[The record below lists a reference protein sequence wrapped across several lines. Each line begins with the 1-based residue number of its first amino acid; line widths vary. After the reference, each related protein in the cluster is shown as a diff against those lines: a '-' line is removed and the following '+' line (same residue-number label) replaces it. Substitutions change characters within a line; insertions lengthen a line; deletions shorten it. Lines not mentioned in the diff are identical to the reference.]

1 MYLSRLTVFGFKSF
15 AHKIEIDFRGGITA
29 VVGPNGCGKTN
40 IVDAI
45 RWAIGETRPGAMRSN
60 RMEDVIFTGSRQRKP
75 LGMAEVSVTISND
88 KKILPVEF
96 SEVTVTRRLFR
107 SGESDYLL
115 NKIPCRLMDIH
126 TLFMDTGLGAHAYS
140 VIEQGMVDAI
150 ISDKAEDRRHIFE
163 EAAGIT
169 RYKIRRKSAWN
180 KLVSIQGDLQRIDDI
195 VGEVERQVRSLQ
207 RQMRKARQYKN
218 LADQVKEMEVSL
230 GRHRY
235 FELAGA
241 ARPMVEEIQ
250 FLKEEVDLGNSD
262 LARTEAR
269 LEGVRVDLSEQ
280 DHALSSIN
288 AELSSHQT
296 VVHAKD
302 REISVARESIRGI
315 EAFLERARN
324 GRLETGQRL
333 ERVIQDLNR
342 SQEERE
348 ETNKTLVATEGNLRD
363 ADSDMKRVQSLME
376 EQRSL
381 ADDDKSRLIELLGKR
396 SERGGRLERLRGE
409 LDGLTARLAEVK
421 KESLLTATRTEVAVR
436 SVEMA
441 ASERRI
447 SEEQRDAL
455 QTRKTQLTEALN
467 RAREH
472 AGVLNQEEN
481 ELKRRMEGVRARL
494 HLLERLREGFEGFSD
509 GVRSLV
515 VDSPHSGDIRG
526 VVADLIEADEPYLQA
541 LETALGRSLE
551 ALVVPGTTDAES
563 AIRFLKEGA
572 RGTAGFWPLERINES
587 TEEPTWEP
595 PSEEGVIGKAVDLVR
610 SDIELSNLVRHLL
623 GHTLVVQDMASAL
636 AVSRTNL
643 PKGIDLVTLDGD
655 LLAASG
661 MVSGGRSGGERESV
675 GLIGRKQ
682 QINSLRSELEDGDR
696 QLEDLSERI
705 AEARE
710 RTGEL
715 ERQLSGVEEQ
725 LSDLENGIATLER
738 DRDKAQTEV
747 DRLQELKV
755 SLQEEE
761 NRIRSG
767 VKAAEEQIED
777 QEKDLRHI
785 DADREELERFAI
797 QHDEALKHAEEAMR
811 SRRETTNDLTL
822 RVTTLRG
829 RLEELER
836 EGSRL
841 DGEKISLGS
850 QIEGMDS
857 EIAEAASR
865 KEAIASKGA
874 RDKEEM
880 EKLHRVQTEI
890 EKRRDSHAERYQE
903 LALST
908 RGLED
913 DIRERQRRLNK
924 QREKLHDLELGLQ
937 ELKGKADAL
946 RGRLSET
953 HRVDVKEMGPPEDD
967 GGSNVDLLEKRIYE
981 FQDRMRRI
989 GAVNMAALED
999 YEIQKDRYE
1008 FLNKQRNDLLEAEET
1023 LKKTIA
1029 RIDRTARSRFTDT
1042 FAKIRENFQK
1052 TFVAFFEGGEADLW
1066 METNQDPLDAP
1077 IHITA
1082 RPHGK
1087 RLQHINLL
1095 SGGERSLTAI
1105 GLLFAIYL
1113 VKPSPFCILDEVDAP
1128 LDDVNID
1135 RFTRVLRKF
1144 AADTQF
1150 IVVTHNKKTM
1160 EAAESL
1166 HGVTME
1172 EPGVS
1177 RLVSVRIGRNGKQQS
1192 SEAPPRVETSEATE
1206 AVPA

>member
-1 MYLSRLTVFGFKSF
+1 
-15 AHKIEIDFRGGITA
+15 
-29 VVGPNGCGKTN
+29 
-40 IVDAI
+40 
-45 RWAIGETRPGAMRSN
+45 
-60 RMEDVIFTGSRQRKP
+60 
-75 LGMAEVSVTISND
+75 
-88 KKILPVEF
+88 
-96 SEVTVTRRLFR
+96 
-107 SGESDYLL
+107 
-115 NKIPCRLMDIH
+115 
-126 TLFMDTGLGAHAYS
+126 
-140 VIEQGMVDAI
+140 MVA
-150 ISDKAEDRRHIFE
+150 
-163 EAAGIT
+163 
-169 RYKIRRKSAWN
+169 
-180 KLVSIQGDLQRIDDI
+180 
-195 VGEVERQVRSLQ
+195 
-207 RQMRKARQYKN
+207 
-218 LADQVKEMEVSL
+218 
-230 GRHRY
+230 
-235 FELAGA
+235 
-241 ARPMVEEIQ
+241 
-250 FLKEEVDLGNSD
+250 
-262 LARTEAR
+262 
-269 LEGVRVDLSEQ
+269 
-280 DHALSSIN
+280 
-288 AELSSHQT
+288 
-296 VVHAKD
+296 
-302 REISVARESIRGI
+302 
-315 EAFLERARN
+315 
-324 GRLETGQRL
+324 
-333 ERVIQDLNR
+333 
-342 SQEERE
+342 
-348 ETNKTLVATEGNLRD
+348 
-363 ADSDMKRVQSLME
+363 
-376 EQRSL
+376 
-381 ADDDKSRLIELLGKR
+381 
-396 SERGGRLERLRGE
+396 GGR
-409 LDGLTARLAEVK
+409 T
-421 KESLLTATRTEVAVR
+421 
-436 SVEMA
+436 
-441 ASERRI
+441 
-447 SEEQRDAL
+447 
-455 QTRKTQLTEALN
+455 
-467 RAREH
+467 
-472 AGVLNQEEN
+472 
-481 ELKRRMEGVRARL
+481 
-494 HLLERLREGFEGFSD
+494 
-509 GVRSLV
+509 
-515 VDSPHSGDIRG
+515 
-526 VVADLIEADEPYLQA
+526 
-541 LETALGRSLE
+541 
-551 ALVVPGTTDAES
+551 
-563 AIRFLKEGA
+563 
-572 RGTAGFWPLERINES
+572 
-587 TEEPTWEP
+587 
-595 PSEEGVIGKAVDLVR
+595 
-610 SDIELSNLVRHLL
+610 
-623 GHTLVVQDMASAL
+623 
-636 AVSRTNL
+636 
-643 PKGIDLVTLDGD
+643 
-655 LLAASG
+655 
-661 MVSGGRSGGERESV
+661 GGERESV

-696 QLEDLSERI
+696 QLGDIAERI

-710 RTGEL
+710 RTAEL

-725 LSDLENGIATLER
+725 LSDLESGIATLER
-738 DRDKAQTEV
+738 NRDKAQTEV
-747 DRLQELKV
+747 NRLQELKV

-785 DADREELERFAI
+785 DADREELERFTI
-797 QHDEALKHAEEAMR
+797 QHDEALKHAEKAMR
-811 SRRETTNDLTL
+811 SRRETTNELTL

-829 RLEELER
+829 RREELER

-841 DGEKISLGS
+841 DVEKISLGS
-850 QIEGMDS
+850 QLEGMDS

-890 EKRRDSHAERYQE
+890 EKRRDGHAERYQE
-903 LALST
+903 LALSA

-913 DIRERQRRLNK
+913 DIRGRQRRLNK

-937 ELKGKADAL
+937 EMKGKADAL
-946 RGRLSET
+946 RDRLSET
-953 HRVDVKEMGPPEDD
+953 HRVDIKEMGPPEDD

-1066 METNQDPLDAP
+1066 MEANQDPLDAP

-1082 RPHGK
+1082 RPRGK

-1144 AADTQF
+1144 AAETQF

-1177 RLVSVRIGRNGKQQS
+1177 RLVSVRIGRNGKQHGG
-1192 SEAPPRVETSEATE
+1192 EAPSRVETSETTE